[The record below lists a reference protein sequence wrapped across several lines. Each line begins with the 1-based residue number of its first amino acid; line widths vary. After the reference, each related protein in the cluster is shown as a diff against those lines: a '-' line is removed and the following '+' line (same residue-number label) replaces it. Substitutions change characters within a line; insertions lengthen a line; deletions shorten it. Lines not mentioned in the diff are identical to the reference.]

1 MLRRAQ
7 SFESRTGSPERVVAA
22 FHAAFQEVSNAAA
35 GIVFVSGSLLEQQE
49 VLARLLAE
57 RQFGI
62 PLLVV
67 GSGGVLSE
75 RGELEGQSAAT
86 GLVWSGASAEIGV
99 IDANRGDEGLSE
111 GLGRFVAEVGS
122 RAVVAL
128 FVSPGGFTPRA
139 IQRLGQSSL
148 GNLVFGGGTVGQ
160 PGVIAVGAQG
170 ELVTGRAVAMAVRGL
185 GVPRVRTTYSCRLL
199 GPLRPITKARGPLVL
214 ELAGEPAL
222 DVLTRAGQNLQ
233 GQPLIFTVLARDPQ
247 ERELAT
253 EPRQLLIRGVQGIDP
268 QARGLMVS
276 EEVREGLFMTFGIRD
291 AGAARDDLERLARE
305 LGREIAGAA
314 PLAALYVNCSGR
326 GRGLYGRANVDTRIL
341 RERFGDIPIAGM
353 QSAFEIGPYGDAPS
367 FQLYT
372 GVLSLFSALS

>member
-7 SFESRTGSPERVVAA
+7 SFESRTGSPERAVAA
-22 FHAAFQEVSNAAA
+22 FHGAFKEVSAAAA
-35 GIVFVSGSLLEQQE
+35 GIMFISGSLLEQQE
-49 VLARLLAE
+49 ALARLLAE

-62 PLLVV
+62 PLLLV
-67 GSGGVLSE
+67 GAAGVLSE

-86 GLVWSGASAEIGV
+86 GLVWAGANAEIGV
-99 IDANRGDEGLSE
+99 IDANRGDEGLCE
-111 GLGRFVAEVGS
+111 GLGRFVAEVGN
-122 RAVVAL
+122 RAAVVL

-139 IQRLGQSSL
+139 IQLLGQSSL

-199 GPLRPITKARGPLVL
+199 GPLRPITKARGSLVL
-214 ELAGEPAL
+214 ELGGEPAL

-233 GQPLIFTVLARDPQ
+233 GQPLIFTVLARNPQ
-247 ERELAT
+247 DRELAD

-268 QARGLMVS
+268 QARGLVVS

-291 AGAARDDLERLARE
+291 PAAARDDLERLARE

-314 PLAALYVNCSGR
+314 PLAALYVNCGGR

-353 QSAFEIGPYGDAPS
+353 QSAFEIGPFGDAPS

-372 GVLSLFSALS
+372 GVLGLFSALS